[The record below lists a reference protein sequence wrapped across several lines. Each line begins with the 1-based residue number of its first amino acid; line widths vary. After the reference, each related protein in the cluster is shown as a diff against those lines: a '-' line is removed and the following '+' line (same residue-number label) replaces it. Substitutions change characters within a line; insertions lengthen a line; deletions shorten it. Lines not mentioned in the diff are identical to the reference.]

1 MVIKPIALDHLFATC
16 SSNSN
21 PLRSF
26 NTSTDEAA
34 KILRE
39 KGIAAASKKASRRAA
54 EGLVGIAAT
63 DTAAALVE
71 INSETDFV
79 SRNDQFKAL
88 VSEAAQHALKSTTTS
103 QHHQHQE
110 QLDTS
115 SLDMSQSISSIA
127 AVVRENIQFRRALRI
142 KGDIV
147 GTYIHATVAPNLG
160 RIAGVVSLSVKD
172 TTTTSSSQQQQHKEL
187 AHRLAMHVVAAL
199 PRYLDRNSVPDQALN
214 AEKEVLRTQAA
225 GTGKSPDI
233 IEKIVMG
240 RLQKF
245 YEENCLVDQ
254 KFIMDDSK
262 RVKEMLGEG
271 VKIEAFYRMQV
282 GEGMESD
289 DENGG
294 GDFVSEV
301 NKLAQS

>member
-1 MVIKPIALDHLFATC
+1 MLIKPIALDHLFATC

-26 NTSTDEAA
+26 KTSKDEAA

-79 SRNDQFKAL
+79 SRNDKFKAL
-88 VSEAAQHALKSTTTS
+88 VTEAAEHALKTTTTS
-103 QHHQHQE
+103 QHHEHQE

-115 SLDMSQSISSIA
+115 SLGMSQSVSSIA

-147 GTYIHATVAPNLG
+147 GTYIHAAVAPNLG

-172 TTTTSSSQQQQHKEL
+172 TTTTSSSQQHKEL

-199 PRYLDRNSVPDQALN
+199 PRYLDRSSVPDQALN

-233 IEKIVMG
+233 IEKIAMG

-245 YEENCLVDQ
+245 YEDNCLMDQ

-262 RVKEMLGEG
+262 RVKEMLEGQG

>member
-1 MVIKPIALDHLFATC
+1 
-16 SSNSN
+16 
-21 PLRSF
+21 
-26 NTSTDEAA
+26 
-34 KILRE
+34 
-39 KGIAAASKKASRRAA
+39 
-54 EGLVGIAAT
+54 
-63 DTAAALVE
+63 
-71 INSETDFV
+71 
-79 SRNDQFKAL
+79 
-88 VSEAAQHALKSTTTS
+88 
-103 QHHQHQE
+103 
-110 QLDTS
+110 
-115 SLDMSQSISSIA
+115 
-127 AVVRENIQFRRALRI
+127 
-142 KGDIV
+142 
-147 GTYIHATVAPNLG
+147 
-160 RIAGVVSLSVKD
+160 
-172 TTTTSSSQQQQHKEL
+172 
-187 AHRLAMHVVAAL
+187 MHVVAAL